1 MIQAEKI
8 KSLITMR
15 DIFQK
20 YGFEVDRNGFLCCP
34 FHAEKTAS
42 LKAYKDDT
50 RWHCFGC
57 GAGGDVIT
65 FVMMLYHINFAGAIM
80 RINSDF
86 ALGLTSERP
95 DSRTIAKIARE
106 KAKKQRELDA
116 YRAEYNKKILE
127 YRRLWHAKL
136 FSKPKYIGDD
146 VKEEYVQACR
156 KLPVLEHYFDTH
168 DWR

>member
-1 MIQAEKI
+1 MAQAETI
-8 KSLITMR
+8 KSLITMG

-20 YGFEVDRNGFLCCP
+20 YGFDVGRNGFLCCP
-34 FHAEKTAS
+34 FHQEKTAS

-65 FVMMLYHINFAGAIM
+65 FVMMLYHINFSQAIV

-86 ALGLTSERP
+86 ALGLTNEKP
-95 DSRTIAKIARE
+95 DSRTMAKIARE
-106 KAKKQRELDA
+106 KAKKKRELDA
-116 YRAEYNKKILE
+116 YRAEYDKKILE

-136 FSKPKYIGDD
+136 FMAPKSTEDVSDEYI
-146 VKEEYVQACR
+146 EACH